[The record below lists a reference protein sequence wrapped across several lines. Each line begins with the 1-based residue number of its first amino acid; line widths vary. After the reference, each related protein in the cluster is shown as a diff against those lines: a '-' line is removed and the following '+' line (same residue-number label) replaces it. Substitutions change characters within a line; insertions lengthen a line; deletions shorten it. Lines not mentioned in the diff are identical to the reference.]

1 MPFTLWVNKN
11 GKDAGGRGRVEIQF
25 ASERLRD
32 ECNDTTK
39 LVRRYGKQGAK
50 RLRQRLDDL
59 DAAANLEEARPL
71 PGKLHELT
79 GDRKGRLAMTVD
91 RGKRLIL
98 EPADPE
104 LARKPDGGLDWTRVT
119 AVRILGVED
128 YHT

>member
-1 MPFTLWVNKN
+1 M
-11 GKDAGGRGRVEIQF
+11 EIRF

-32 ECNDTTK
+32 ECNDTTT

-59 DAAANLEEARPL
+59 DAVANLEAARPL

-104 LARKPDGGLDWTRVT
+104 LARKPDGGLDWTQVT

-128 YHT
+128 YHS